1 MQSGAD
7 KSLVN
12 MEKEEPTDLISSLP
26 QEIIRCIVSLLPLKD
41 AARTSVL
48 SGLWRSLW
56 APTRVN
62 FDFDFDRVTSH
73 EASEDR
79 RLLDNGGWMGYFGY
93 KGGPQLLWWGHT
105 TWVRDFRLKLDVG
118 PPCPVH
124 KISEASCFASLK
136 NLHFESVSFL
146 AEDIVPALF
155 SNCLLLESLRFVKCR
170 DLRSIDVEAASS
182 FQSFEMVDC
191 PNVASI
197 TLSAPNLKSFRYGG
211 ILPSIQI
218 NKGSNLVDSILD
230 FIQSPANYEFDTEQL
245 ISLLADLKEVEILT
259 LSGWLL
265 QCLCLAGVIFNKLD
279 FQFNK
284 LKELWW
290 KGSSMDR
297 EKRDSMSCFLKI
309 TPSLERLCIDI
320 DPQLRSIPTP
330 IFHQYWHEPHLWMDY
345 ATVKSNASLLKHLS
359 MVSISGFTRKLD
371 EVILM
376 DLLFEK
382 AVILQR
388 MIVKSREN
396 NCWRVVKIPKSQMH
410 QAWRRQWKFSVASQE
425 NKYLYGFI
433 EDDCSHPSP
442 KHGEMCP
449 SEPAKADVQ
458 KLPKAN
464 GGFSFKQISLISSIA
479 YQFGRSRPQDF
490 RSLLLDFQFNKLKE
504 LWWKGPSMD
513 RETRDSMSCFLNI
526 TPSLE
531 RLFIDIE
538 PQLQSI
544 STPIFHQYWHE
555 PHLWM
560 DYATVKFN
568 ASPLKHLS
576 IVSIA
581 GLEGSCSPK
590 DDCKRE

>member
-73 EASEDR
+73 EASEDVIR
-79 RLLDNGGWMGYFGY
+79 ALGRFLSSQNGLLRLCVGFLKGRGDCLIMEDGWVILATKVDLNFSGG
-93 KGGPQLLWWGHT
+93 GHT

-265 QCLCLAGVIFNKLD
+265 QVL
-279 FQFNK
+279 
-284 LKELWW
+284 
-290 KGSSMDR
+290 
-297 EKRDSMSCFLKI
+297 
-309 TPSLERLCIDI
+309 
-320 DPQLRSIPTP
+320 
-330 IFHQYWHEPHLWMDY
+330 
-345 ATVKSNASLLKHLS
+345 
-359 MVSISGFTRKLD
+359 
-371 EVILM
+371 
-376 DLLFEK
+376 
-382 AVILQR
+382 
-388 MIVKSREN
+388 
-396 NCWRVVKIPKSQMH
+396 
-410 QAWRRQWKFSVASQE
+410 
-425 NKYLYGFI
+425 
-433 EDDCSHPSP
+433 
-442 KHGEMCP
+442 
-449 SEPAKADVQ
+449 
-458 KLPKAN
+458 
-464 GGFSFKQISLISSIA
+464 
-479 YQFGRSRPQDF
+479 
-490 RSLLLDFQFNKLKE
+490 
-504 LWWKGPSMD
+504 
-513 RETRDSMSCFLNI
+513 
-526 TPSLE
+526 
-531 RLFIDIE
+531 
-538 PQLQSI
+538 
-544 STPIFHQYWHE
+544 
-555 PHLWM
+555 
-560 DYATVKFN
+560 
-568 ASPLKHLS
+568 
-576 IVSIA
+576 
-581 GLEGSCSPK
+581 
-590 DDCKRE
+590 

>member
-1 MQSGAD
+1 MH
-7 KSLVN
+7 
-12 MEKEEPTDLISSLP
+12 P
-26 QEIIRCIVSLLPLKD
+26 
-41 AARTSVL
+41 RTSVL
-48 SGLWRSLW
+48 SSLWRSLW
-56 APTRVN
+56 APTHVN

-73 EASEDR
+73 EASENVIR
-79 RLLDNGGWMGYFGY
+79 ALGRFLSSQNGSLRLCVGFLKGRGDCLIMEDGWVILATKVDLNFSG
-93 KGGPQLLWWGHT
+93 GHT

-118 PPCPVH
+118 RPCLVH

-182 FQSFEMVDC
+182 FHSFEMVDC

-265 QCLCLAGVIFNKLD
+265 QFLCLEGVIFNKLD

-297 EKRDSMSCFLKI
+297 EKRDSMSCFLNI
-309 TPSLERLCIDI
+309 TPSLERLFIDI

-345 ATVKSNASLLKHLS
+345 ATVKSNASPLKHLS

-371 EVILM
+371 EVILL

-396 NCWRVVKIPKSQMH
+396 NCWRVVKIPKIQMH

-442 KHGEMCP
+442 KHGEMC
-449 SEPAKADVQ
+449 K
-458 KLPKAN
+458 
-464 GGFSFKQISLISSIA
+464 
-479 YQFGRSRPQDF
+479 
-490 RSLLLDFQFNKLKE
+490 
-504 LWWKGPSMD
+504 
-513 RETRDSMSCFLNI
+513 
-526 TPSLE
+526 
-531 RLFIDIE
+531 
-538 PQLQSI
+538 
-544 STPIFHQYWHE
+544 
-555 PHLWM
+555 
-560 DYATVKFN
+560 
-568 ASPLKHLS
+568 
-576 IVSIA
+576 
-581 GLEGSCSPK
+581 
-590 DDCKRE
+590 